1 MFVVGGQVKGTFHG
15 SYLEE
20 IAHTVAIAFSRL
32 QGHIR
37 RLPGKEIQQGATVN
51 ASEIEKRL
59 LEAFPDAK
67 VKASDMTGG
76 GDHWQLTIATKAFKG
91 LSLVEQHQA
100 VYKALGSWMRR
111 EIHALALTTKE
122 LD

>member
-1 MFVVGGQVKGTFHG
+1 MMN
-15 SYLEE
+15 
-20 IAHTVAIAFSRL
+20 
-32 QGHIR
+32 
-37 RLPGKEIQQGATVN
+37 ATQ
-51 ASEIEKRL
+51 IEQRL

-67 VKASDMTGG
+67 IKATDMTGG
-76 GDHWQLTIATKAFKG
+76 GDHWQVTIQTGAFKG

-111 EIHALALTTKE
+111 EIHALALTTKA